1 MTLPENVKV
10 LIDGYIERGEPVP
23 VQYRVPEIIPEAKPY
38 LAAFWLL
45 KNDRP
50 IGFAG
55 AGGISFIAIDRYAD
69 RAGIVGP
76 DEFWLL
82 EAMIRVC
89 DRVWLRHANASDKD
103 RPPTVA
109 DKPLSIRE
117 MFRGAKIT

>member
-1 MTLPENVKV
+1 MTLPDNVKA

-23 VQYRVPEIIPEAKPY
+23 LQYRAPEITPEGKPY
-38 LAAFWLL
+38 LTAFWLL

-55 AGGISFIAIDRYAD
+55 AGGISFTAIDRYAD
-69 RAGIVGP
+69 RAGITDP

-89 DRVWLRHANASDKD
+89 DNVWLKHVNTAGADN
-103 RPPTVA
+103 PPTVA